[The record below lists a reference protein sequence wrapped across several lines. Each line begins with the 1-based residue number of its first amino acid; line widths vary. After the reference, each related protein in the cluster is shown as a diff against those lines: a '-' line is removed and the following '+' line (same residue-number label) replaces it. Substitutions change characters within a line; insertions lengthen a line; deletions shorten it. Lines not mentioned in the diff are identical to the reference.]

1 MKWLY
6 SLFLIAIGVSAGFA
20 QDINPSRQ
28 VVPNQFINPP
38 GKRFS
43 IFSGDPERVQR
54 ANEVNL
60 KDFKGEISLVPGN
73 ISKTPP
79 TADQNNLPTTL
90 KVTFRVKNISNT
102 KSYTLSFP
110 DSQRYDVV
118 ISQGKENLVYLWSA
132 DKLFEQKVGICFLNP
147 DEVLSWTENIP
158 IEKIVKKAQPGVYE
172 VKVILANY
180 PEISTTAKLIIMP

>member
-1 MKWLY
+1 MKWL
-6 SLFLIAIGVSAGFA
+6 SFSILLAISVSSAFA

-54 ANEVNL
+54 ANEVDL
-60 KDFKGEISLVPGN
+60 KDFKGELNLAPAS

-79 TADQNNLPTTL
+79 AADQTNVPTTL
-90 KVTFRVKNISNT
+90 KVNFRIKNLSDK

-110 DSQRYDVV
+110 DSQRYDIA
-118 ISQGKENLVYLWSA
+118 ISAGKDNMIYLWSA
-132 DKLFEQKVGICFLNP
+132 DKLFEQKVGASFLNP
-147 DEVLSWTENIP
+147 GEVLSWTENIP
-158 IEKIVKKAQPGVYE
+158 IEQIVKTAQPGAYD

-180 PEISTTAKLIIMP
+180 PEINANGKLTITP

>member
-6 SLFLIAIGVSAGFA
+6 SLLLIAVSVSAGFA

-43 IFSGDPERVQR
+43 IFSGNPERVQR

-60 KDFKGEISLVPGN
+60 KDFKGEITLVPDS

-79 TADQNNLPTTL
+79 TADQTNLPTTL
-90 KVTFRVKNISNT
+90 KVTFRVKNISST

-110 DSQRYDVV
+110 DSQRYDVA
-118 ISQGKENLVYLWSA
+118 ISQDKDNLIYLWSA
-132 DKLFEQKVGICFLNP
+132 DKLFEQKVGACFLNP

-180 PEISTTAKLIIMP
+180 PEISATAKLTVTP

>member
-6 SLFLIAIGVSAGFA
+6 YLIPLAVSASASFA

-43 IFSGDPERVQR
+43 IFAGDPERVQK
-54 ANEVNL
+54 ANEINL
-60 KDFKGEISLVPGN
+60 KDFKGEVAIIPDN
-73 ISKTPP
+73 ISITPSND
-79 TADQNNLPTTL
+79 ANAPTTL
-90 KVTFRVKNISNT
+90 KVTFRVKNISPK

-110 DSQRYDVV
+110 DSQRYDIA
-118 ISQGKENLVYLWSA
+118 ISQGKDNMIYLWSG
-132 DKLFEQKVGICFLNP
+132 DKLFEQKIGTCFLNP
-147 DEVLSWTENIP
+147 SETLTWVENIP
-158 IEKIVKKAQPGVYE
+158 LEKITNNAQPGTYE

-180 PEISTTAKLIIMP
+180 PEVSATTKLSITQ